1 MTVKAALQVNGHWG
15 NVKLVGALEPGGIE
29 S

>member
-1 MTVKAALQVNGHWG
+1 MIVKAALQVNGHWE